1 MNQIKQELLL
11 QIEDK
16 FEEIKESYEEIQMK
30 QLDILFLTTIYLE
43 VITNEEYD

>member
-30 QLDILFLTTIYLE
+30 QLDILFLTTIYLDL
-43 VITNEEYD
+43 ITNEEYD

>member
-43 VITNEEYD
+43 LITNEEYD

>member
-16 FEEIKESYEEIQMK
+16 FEEVKESYEEMQMK

-43 VITNEEYD
+43 LITNEE